1 MVQIIYSSYV
11 TLWVIISLLTSLA
24 SISYRQIC
32 EKIVMEIKKKKLLK
46 VVFPSK
52 HCSDEQKEINDNQN

>member
-1 MVQIIYSSYV
+1 M
-11 TLWVIISLLTSLA
+11 TSLA

-32 EKIVMEIKKKKLLK
+32 EKIVTEIKKKKLLK